1 MGDVKIPIM
10 SGGGLI
16 DDALSELEISD
27 FVEVELTGV
36 SPQGSGY
43 NILHGDYPT
52 ILDTNTPKL
61 AILYSDSNLLGI
73 GLYKPT
79 GIGTRFS
86 HYYVNSDGEMA
97 VAGVFVATLKNNGG
111 KIVVSTS
118 GTIIFSGSA
127 THKIKI
133 FF

>member
-27 FVEVELTGV
+27 FVEVELTTD
-36 SPQGSGY
+36 SGY

-97 VAGVFVATLKNNGG
+97 VTGVLDANLKNNGG